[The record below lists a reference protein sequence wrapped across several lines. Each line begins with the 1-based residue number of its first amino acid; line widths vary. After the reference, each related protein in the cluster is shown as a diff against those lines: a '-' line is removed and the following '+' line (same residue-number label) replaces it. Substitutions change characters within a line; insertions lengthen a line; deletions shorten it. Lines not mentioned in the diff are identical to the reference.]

1 MKEKERLGRN
11 SNLIQLESW
20 MESFNRKRHWRKTR
34 PNLNKVYSL
43 ADNILPM
50 FIILWFCNM
59 LPLEEA
65 ECNFLSLKLVLKVKK
80 KSSREKTFSQ

>member
-1 MKEKERLGRN
+1 
-11 SNLIQLESW
+11 
-20 MESFNRKRHWRKTR
+20 
-34 PNLNKVYSL
+34 
-43 ADNILPM
+43 M

-80 KSSREKTFSQ
+80 KVPGKKLLVNKYP